1 MDSRPNYQSSRHRD
15 ERRRHDG
22 RNTYRQPRERFP
34 SRDSSRDSIASS
46 IPYSFYRRDRN
57 YLYHSPR
64 RNYSPSPV
72 RRISRGRYYHH
83 SPRRE
88 YSPYRGYRRASDRS
102 YDHGRRYRTPSASPP
117 RSVRFRNMPRDSLSP
132 IRRRHQ
138 TYRNTIPNT
147 SDDTD
152 DERFN
157 AYMSDDS
164 FTLLSHPEHHQSL
177 LMTVKGHIR
186 NEETG
191 TLQPVNI
198 MLDSGAQT
206 SFITKDAASRLSLQ
220 PEDTRPLTI
229 VGFGGHKSS
238 EESGTVTTKLID
250 KSNRPLPNR
259 VNQIRTILT
268 YFTSADIQT
277 KFYYVQSEVNPA
289 DCATRGLSTKE
300 GKNHIWWQGPPF
312 LRKPPSEWPKA
323 ETEFALPPDMGSEA
337 EYEFRAITNRVNQIR
352 TILTNFT
359 SADIQTKFYYVQS
372 EVNPADCATRGLST
386 KEGKNHIWWQG
397 PPFLCKPPSEWPKAE
412 TEFALP
418 PDMGS
423 EAEYEFR
430 AITGRGATSESCS
443 DLHAYFNIL
452 ATRNHYFNQG
462 FIFKREAGETFRSPA
477 L

>member
-1 MDSRPNYQSSRHRD
+1 MSEFLAGLDEFIQELEKLDDSQFSSEPIEPVLNTISPVNRSRSPTPEPYDPHRCCFCGSHNHRATRCSTPMRPYVRRMVVRNFNLCWMCLRTGHTATTCQYPTCPLCGGKHHEVLCNHYMDSRPNYQSSRHRD
-15 ERRRHDG
+15 ERRRRDG

-46 IPYSFYRRDRN
+46 IPYSLYRRDRN
-57 YLYHSPR
+57 YPYHSPR

-72 RRISRGRYYHH
+72 RRISRDRYYHH

-88 YSPYRGYRRASDRS
+88 YSPYRGYRRISDRS
-102 YDHGRRYRTPSASPP
+102 YHLGRRYRTPSTSPP

-250 KSNRPLPNR
+250 KSNKPLP
-259 VNQIRTILT
+259 VKLRTREVLTKPLKPYHLSSEDRHTLRSYHIDPDSLSARRHVTPDILLGID
-268 YFTSADIQT
+268 YFWEVLQKDTPKQLPSGLMLVQT
-277 KFYYVQSEVNPA
+277 RFGPVVS
-289 DCATRGLSTKE
+289 GST
-300 GKNHIWWQGPPF
+300 F
-312 LRKPPSEWPKA
+312 
-323 ETEFALPPDMGSEA
+323 
-337 EYEFRAITNRVNQIR
+337 FR
-352 TILTNFT
+352 
-359 SADIQTKFYYVQS
+359 
-372 EVNPADCATRGLST
+372 
-386 KEGKNHIWWQG
+386 
-397 PPFLCKPPSEWPKAE
+397 
-412 TEFALP
+412 
-418 PDMGS
+418 
-423 EAEYEFR
+423 
-430 AITGRGATSESCS
+430 
-443 DLHAYFNIL
+443 
-452 ATRNHYFNQG
+452 
-462 FIFKREAGETFRSPA
+462 
-477 L
+477 